1 MQLPFKKDK
10 STNEVNQTDH
20 ESTGSRNG
28 SKSKPQMTVLNE
40 GAIVIRRQG
49 RADTSD
55 EESDSEEDQV
65 VELAEP
71 EEEAPPPRDPLEV
84 EEEML
89 NEKLQTAGFFLSM
102 PEEEQIK
109 KRLLEIKQ
117 MRDNPDWFKVENT
130 KVLKKSI
137 FLYLTFMFLD
147 IPRITNTAKY
157 QQKLPNPAL
166 PRRRKR
172 KFYF

>member
-1 MQLPFKKDK
+1 M
-10 STNEVNQTDH
+10 
-20 ESTGSRNG
+20 
-28 SKSKPQMTVLNE
+28 
-40 GAIVIRRQG
+40 
-49 RADTSD
+49 
-55 EESDSEEDQV
+55 
-65 VELAEP
+65 
-71 EEEAPPPRDPLEV
+71 
-84 EEEML
+84 

>member
-1 MQLPFKKDK
+1 MQIHATSTKKDE
-10 STNEVNQTDH
+10 STNGSMQT
-20 ESTGSRNG
+20 EAENNGSRSG
-28 SKSKPQMTVLNE
+28 KSKPQVTVLNE

-49 RADTSD
+49 RAQTSD

-65 VELAEP
+65 EELAQP

-130 KVLKKSI
+130 KVIS
-137 FLYLTFMFLD
+137 
-147 IPRITNTAKY
+147 
-157 QQKLPNPAL
+157 
-166 PRRRKR
+166 
-172 KFYF
+172 